1 MSTLALELDR
11 LLPASPEAAFAAFA
25 DPEQLAQW
33 WGPKGFTVRSLDFRA
48 RTGETYRIE
57 MQPPEGRP
65 FFLTGEFREVEPSGR
80 LAFTFRYED
89 PDPDDVENTVSITFR
104 QVGDA
109 TDARLT
115 QAPFKTEA
123 RLALHR
129 DGWGDSFDRLE
140 ALL

>member
-1 MSTLALELDR
+1 LSSLALELDR
-11 LLPASPEAAFAAFA
+11 LLPASPEVVFAAFA
-25 DPEQLAQW
+25 DPEQLARW
-33 WGPKGFTVRSLDFRA
+33 WGPKGFTVRGLDFPTRV
-48 RTGETYRIE
+48 GETYRIE
-57 MQPPEGRP
+57 MQPPEGSS
-65 FFLTGEFREVEPSGR
+65 FFLTGEFREVEPPAR

-89 PDPDDVENTVSITFR
+89 PDPDDVENTVSLAFR
-104 QVGDA
+104 EVGDA

-115 QAPFKTEA
+115 QEPFKTAA